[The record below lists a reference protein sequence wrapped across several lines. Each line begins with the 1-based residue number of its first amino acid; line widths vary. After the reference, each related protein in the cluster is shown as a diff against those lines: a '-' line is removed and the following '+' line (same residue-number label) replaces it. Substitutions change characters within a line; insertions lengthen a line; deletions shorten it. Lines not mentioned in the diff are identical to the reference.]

1 MFNAL
6 LKVQWKWTRL
16 WVLFAAVA
24 GFTIP
29 LVSVRTLM
37 LTTGYRSTAGDVVNI
52 MQAMGVLYAVLAG
65 GVGLAVAFL
74 AWNADQKGR
83 HIYALSLPVSRARY
97 ALMRFGSGSLFL
109 LVPAAAVLLGCLIA
123 IALAEMP
130 AGMHAYPLSLT
141 LRFMLSSFVAFAIF
155 FAVAASSQ
163 KASATLLGVIAAF
176 IVLSII
182 IGAMGVKTDIIGK
195 TMSFIFEEP
204 GVLSIFTGRWMLI
217 DV

>member
-29 LVSVRTLM
+29 LVSVRSLM
-37 LTTGYRSTAGDVVNI
+37 MVTGYRTSAGDIVNI
-52 MQAMGVLYAVLAG
+52 MQAMGVLYAALAG

-74 AWNADQKGR
+74 TWNADQKSR

-97 ALMRFGSGSLFL
+97 ALMRFGAGSLFL
-109 LVPAAAVLLGCLIA
+109 LVPAAAVLLGCLVA

-141 LRFMLSSFVAFAIF
+141 LRFVLSSFVAFAIF

-163 KASATLLGVIAAF
+163 KASATLLGVIAGF